1 MVIQQS
7 SSEFLLIGVGF
18 SVAFRSPDPIG
29 QPVPILSAEWGRY
42 DGKRWVT
49 LHPMR
54 RERLESEGAPV
65 TLLEPGVARVILN
78 TEEK

>member
-1 MVIQQS
+1 MS
-7 SSEFLLIGVGF
+7 RSERAAGAV
-18 SVAFRSPDPIG
+18 
-29 QPVPILSAEWGRY
+29 LSAEWGRY
-42 DGKRWVT
+42 EGSRWVT

-78 TEEK
+78 LEEQAISPSAGVIQ